1 MKRHPIRSPRRL
13 APLRHV
19 VLLVD
24 TSRAYGRGL
33 VHGVATYN
41 RKHGRWRITFKPHG
55 LQDPPPP
62 WLIEARPD
70 GILAR
75 IGNTQLARI
84 ILKLGVPAV
93 DLRGVIAGTG
103 LPSVGVDNREV
114 ARLAVEHFLERGFK
128 QFAFCGLPQGV
139 HPHMDDLCQQFV
151 SRLAEAGFPCDVF
164 RGRHGPVLGEAWE
177 IQQSRLGQ
185 WRDQQERLVR
195 WVRQLPKPVAIM
207 ACHDDRALQVLD
219 ACRRAGVL
227 VPEEAAVLSTD
238 NDEHLCELAVPPLS
252 SIDEN
257 PVRIGYE
264 AAALLDRM
272 MNGENVRPQRFVFP
286 PIGVVTRASTD
297 LLAVNDPHVARAL
310 SFIREHAAEG
320 IRPADVLSQ
329 VTVSRATLASRFKSV
344 VGRTLGEEI
353 GRVRI
358 RLARELLS
366 RTDLPIK
373 QIAARAG
380 FHSVEYFTR
389 QFRRIAGLPPAA
401 YRRRFAV

>member
-1 MKRHPIRSPRRL
+1 MAPSNRQPLPRL
-13 APLRHV
+13 PLRHV

-24 TSRAYGRGL
+24 TSRAYGREI
-33 VHGVATYN
+33 VHGVASYN

-62 WLIEARPD
+62 WLYEARPD

-75 IGNTQLARI
+75 IGNARMARA
-84 ILKLGVPAV
+84 ILRLGVPTV
-93 DLRGVIAGTG
+93 DLRGVIPGTG
-103 LPSVGVDNREV
+103 FPSVGVDNREV
-114 ARLAVEHFLERGFK
+114 ARLAVEHFLERGF
-128 QFAFCGLPQGV
+128 QRFAFCGLPQGV
-139 HPHMDDLCQQFV
+139 HPHMDDLCRQFV
-151 SRLAEAGFPCDVF
+151 SRLAEAGYSCDVF
-164 RGRHGPVLGEAWE
+164 RGRRGPSWGEAWE
-177 IQQSRLGQ
+177 KQQSRLSQ
-185 WRDQQERLVR
+185 WRDQQDRLVR

-272 MNGENVRPQRFVFP
+272 MNGEP
-286 PIGVVTRASTD
+286 PPAERILLPPLAVVTRASTD
-297 LLAVNDPHVARAL
+297 LLAIDDPCVARAL
-310 SFIREHAAEG
+310 SFIREHASEG
-320 IRPADVLSQ
+320 IKPADVLAHLP
-329 VTVSRATLASRFKSV
+329 VSRAALTARFKAH
-344 VGRTLGEEI
+344 VGRTLGAEI
-353 GRVRI
+353 QRVRI
-358 RLARELLS
+358 RLAQELLS

-373 QIAARAG
+373 QIAARTG
-380 FHSVEYFTR
+380 YHSVEYFTR
-389 QFRRIAGLPPAA
+389 QFHRSTGETPGQ
-401 YRRRFAV
+401 YRRRCAP

>member
-1 MKRHPIRSPRRL
+1 MTTAARPTARLRRL
-13 APLRHV
+13 PPLRHV

-41 RKHGRWRITFKPHG
+41 RKHGGWRITFKPHG

-62 WLIEARPD
+62 WLYEAHPD

-75 IGNTQLARI
+75 IGNAHVARA
-84 ILKLGVPAV
+84 ILRLGVPAV
-93 DLRGVIAGTG
+93 DLRGVIPNTG

-139 HPHMDDLCQQFV
+139 HPHMDELCQQFV
-151 SRLAEAGFPCDVF
+151 SQLATRGHSCAVF
-164 RGRHGPVLGEAWE
+164 RGRRGPVLGEAWE
-177 IQQSRLGQ
+177 IQQNRLGQ

-238 NDEHLCELAVPPLS
+238 NDEHLCEL
-252 SIDEN
+252 
-257 PVRIGYE
+257 
-264 AAALLDRM
+264 
-272 MNGENVRPQRFVFP
+272 
-286 PIGVVTRASTD
+286 
-297 LLAVNDPHVARAL
+297 
-310 SFIREHAAEG
+310 
-320 IRPADVLSQ
+320 
-329 VTVSRATLASRFKSV
+329 
-344 VGRTLGEEI
+344 
-353 GRVRI
+353 
-358 RLARELLS
+358 
-366 RTDLPIK
+366 
-373 QIAARAG
+373 
-380 FHSVEYFTR
+380 
-389 QFRRIAGLPPAA
+389 
-401 YRRRFAV
+401 